1 VKWRWLANGIS
12 YCGSALPGGGDDEL
26 RLKIAQNYTL
36 TADYINE
43 SKAIAKQYLYEELSK
58 DNALLNSNS
67 IYQTFEAA
75 NASGAIGK
83 LYLAKI
89 NLEQIGEMSAANAIA
104 YQTVFDIIKSLIDS
118 IHYTDSI
125 DEADTTQSVAGLRLT
140 LVTQLHLEQQA
151 LAAIIQQQ
159 NTADATKRADAAAA
173 NTTVSSTELPLVN
186 EKYINSKVLQYYTGG
201 KVVISNDYNALL
213 QIAQQCPS
221 AGGTAVYTA
230 RVMLSLITDEIEYDD
245 DNACLQAGY
254 YRMQQLQ
261 GKDVMSDIAIIPNP
275 ANETVKFIAQNNLDG
290 VCKIR
295 LINVIGKLVFESSFN
310 CSDKEYTLD
319 VSHFA
324 QGIYQAEIEATG
336 IEKKNAKLVIVH

>member
-1 VKWRWLANGIS
+1 MMI
-12 YCGSALPGGGDDEL
+12 
-26 RLKIAQNYTL
+26 
-36 TADYINE
+36 
-43 SKAIAKQYLYEELSK
+43 
-58 DNALLNSNS
+58 
-67 IYQTFEAA
+67 
-75 NASGAIGK
+75 
-83 LYLAKI
+83 
-89 NLEQIGEMSAANAIA
+89 
-104 YQTVFDIIKSLIDS
+104 
-118 IHYTDSI
+118 
-125 DEADTTQSVAGLRLT
+125 
-140 LVTQLHLEQQA
+140 
-151 LAAIIQQQ
+151 
-159 NTADATKRADAAAA
+159 A
-173 NTTVSSTELPLVN
+173 NTGVSSNELPHVN

-201 KVVISNDYNALL
+201 KAVISNDYSALL

-230 RVMLSLITDEIEYDD
+230 RVMLSLISDEIDYDD

-261 GKDVMSDIAIIPNP
+261 VNTDRAEIVIVPNP
-275 ANETVKFIAQNNLDG
+275 ANETVKFITKNTLKG

-295 LINVIGKLVFESSFN
+295 LLNSIGKLVFESSFN